1 MPRRVDPRFTRNWD
15 REAYSMGVL
24 SKKGME
30 TYLNELGQRVR
41 VAVGSTQSGKIPLS
55 YDYVILA
62 DNPISTENLY
72 VEDLMKLTDSPMES

>member
-1 MPRRVDPRFTRNWD
+1 MRQLKVAQNKIPLLAP
-15 REAYSMGVL
+15 SL
-24 SKKGME
+24 QKGME

-62 DNPISTENLY
+62 GNPISTENLY
-72 VEDLMKLTDSPMES
+72 VEDLMKLTDS